1 MLYQKTQLGWAILAL
16 LSWVLSFVL
25 LALYVLG
32 SSVPVY
38 LFAAA
43 LVVIAYLFHS
53 LTVTVTESEL
63 SWGFGPGVF
72 GQRIPISAIANVSA
86 VTNSWQHGLGIKITH
101 DGWVYNVSGFKAIAI
116 TLHDGTQFRVGTHD
130 QANLL
135 ACLKT
140 LVPTEE
146 ITQEVVEP
154 AHNLDD

>member
-38 LFAAA
+38 LFAAG
-43 LVVIAYLFHS
+43 LVIVAYLFHS
-53 LTVTVTESEL
+53 LTIKVTEDEL

-72 GQRIPISAIANVSA
+72 GQKIPISGIANVSA
-86 VTNSWQHGLGIKITH
+86 VTNSWHHGLGIKITH

-116 TLHDGTQFRVGTHD
+116 TLHDGTQFRVGTND
-130 QANLL
+130 QSNLL
-135 ACLKT
+135 AYLKT

-146 ITQEVVEP
+146 IIEDKIIESD
-154 AHNLDD
+154 ADD